1 MDGPAQTRSPPTPGR
16 SRTGSTN
23 VSPMSIAN
31 KIKQDSASK
40 RNKQNLVLSTSF
52 NSTRKIDNT
61 SPSPTSPL
69 EDRRTANNVNKM
81 LMSVKA
87 EVLRLEQELAVAKRK
102 RENTEKLRDT
112 TETNIYSGTYSTEHL
127 QKHSMRIRTNT
138 QIREYDKTI
147 KKLEK
152 EIQELTKQFE
162 AAKTAAGNDKL
173 IGNES
178 VSIGYLENLSK
189 NRGTRSADHTMSSFQ
204 NSTDH
209 STDADASANS
219 TVLTFDTL
227 SRSRSHT
234 PINATIESGT
244 WKISECMQ
252 NLKDTH
258 ASSDFILQQSNRLV
272 ELLLQFPELR
282 DGLILTSFLQ
292 AIQDLLLRDDKVISA
307 SAYRICRYLIN
318 GEASIKELIKLRLDV
333 FIIMSLTKDNDNI
346 MEREQAIKLIRAF
359 SEHRTGVTKGVVQA
373 LISCIEKSDDNIR
386 NIALETLLELCFQ
399 LPQVVSECGG
409 TRVLEGLL
417 QDYSSFSLASLI
429 LDTVLDLMATHS
441 TRKYFLNDFNICV
454 LATVFSDFNGK
465 DSISTERLQ
474 NSAVLISRALRNDN
488 GLMLFC
494 MDNFKPIKELLAFIE
509 VPICSQYLIDIFLDV
524 LHIKYHH
531 PTQGRNSIDNRKPS
545 EFLHESSTYNQ
556 RLILLISILEQCK
569 FTSLLS
575 KFIDTGNTND
585 FKGKLVDKTRY
596 LLAEYINMRNNL
608 IRERDCTSYKSA
620 STDQWKVYQDSFKF
634 DKMIQEMNK
643 GRNTLGVQE
652 IDYNDKLREYSK
664 KVKDNIISGDID
676 DLIFRKMIYDTK
688 VLQTKDFTLWNWNI
702 IQELL
707 EGPLMNPKQ
716 LDELVRSTKFIRR
729 LLVFYR
735 PLRLRFSD
743 VNQGSK
749 LSQKFVQV
757 GCSFFKMLTSNSEGM
772 KILTDDT
779 KIIPQLASLV
789 FKAIEEGSNRN
800 IFNENSLRTK
810 IIPGYFKFIGVLT
823 ESKNGISV
831 LMRWNFFTVIYK
843 MFQFDSRIGLKC
855 LLYTLPEL
863 DLRFSSHCRN
873 ILGRALVVSNENV
886 RMRATRLLGYH
897 LKQTLHNSV
906 GDSRSTDENLKMQR
920 YLMEMLTRQLYDL
933 SPYVVA
939 LADQALY
946 EFIAEGDKS
955 LELETSLRTIL
966 NQMVFISSPI
976 LFELLSRP
984 YGFHLLNEINFIE
997 IERASWLKTKNR
1009 EYVDTIELFLKNNV
1023 YFKKNEQTDYH
1034 MDNGGNKL
1042 PLHLYQSLAKT
1053 EDGITLLSQSG
1064 DLVKFMN
1071 TIKKYVSEGMRNE
1084 NPDDVLNIKAAIWC
1098 CGFIG
1103 STELGIGL
1111 LDNYSLVEDILQIS
1125 YNTSITKVR
1134 FTAFYALGLISST
1147 REGCEILDEMGWN
1160 CTLDVQYD
1168 PLGITLPDRLD
1179 KFLSYPE
1186 KEWIIQKTY
1195 QNELVTFNKING
1207 KIIGDVVPVKFDL
1220 DHLLSEKN
1228 IIESTIPAEK
1238 SADDS
1243 ILAIERHAKSSEELV
1258 HSASRNSLRE
1268 RSRASTISSVLYANV
1283 DSNIVDTI
1291 MDSISKLGN
1300 HILSNA
1306 AIKTITDINNK
1317 HGPALFESETMF
1329 LKVLDMLEKFRF
1341 KPQVRK
1347 FLCEL
1352 FINPRAL
1359 DGIIRHDRKLHAKS
1373 TSHQPALEGTLS
1385 GGNENGNHDHGHG
1398 LDNIPSSISMPSSPL
1413 S

>member
-1 MDGPAQTRSPPTPGR
+1 
-16 SRTGSTN
+16 
-23 VSPMSIAN
+23 MSIAN

-69 EDRRTANNVNKM
+69 EARRSANNVNKM
-81 LMSVKA
+81 LISVKS
-87 EVLRLEQELAVAKRK
+87 EIMRLEHELSIAKQK

-152 EIQELTKQFE
+152 EIHELTEQFE
-162 AAKTAAGNDKL
+162 SVKSSASTDKF
-173 IGNES
+173 IGNET
-178 VSIGYLENLSK
+178 VSIGYLENLAK
-189 NRGTRSADHTMSSFQ
+189 NHGTNSADHTTTSIQ

-219 TVLTFDTL
+219 TVLTFGTL

-234 PINATIESGT
+234 PINGTLENGT
-244 WKISECMQ
+244 WKISEYMQ
-252 NLKDTH
+252 SLKDVH
-258 ASSDFILQQSNRLV
+258 ATSDFILQQSNKLV
-272 ELLLQFPELR
+272 DLLLQFPELR
-282 DGLILTSFLQ
+282 DDLILTSFLQ
-292 AIQDLLLRDDKVISA
+292 TIQDLLLRDDKVISA
-307 SAYRICRYLIN
+307 SAYRICRYLID
-318 GEASIKELIKLRLDV
+318 GDAFIKELIKLRLDI
-333 FIIMSLTKDNDNI
+333 FIIMSLTKDNNNI
-346 MEREQAIKLIRAF
+346 MEREQAIKLLRAF
-359 SEHRTGVTKGVVQA
+359 AEHRVGVTKGTVQA
-373 LISCIEKSDDNIR
+373 LISCIERSDDNIR

-399 LPQVVSECGG
+399 LPNLVSESGG

-417 QDYSSFSLASLI
+417 KDYSSFSLASMI
-429 LDTVLDLMATHS
+429 LDTILDLMATHN
-441 TRKYFLNDFNICV
+441 TRKYFLNDFNISV

-465 DSISTERLQ
+465 DSINTEKLQ

-509 VPICSQYLIDIFLDV
+509 IPICAQYLIDIFLDV
-524 LHIKYHH
+524 LHIKFHH
-531 PTQGRNSIDNRKPS
+531 QIQGRNHHDNRNTS
-545 EFLHESSTYNQ
+545 SFLHESSTYNQ
-556 RLILLISILEQCK
+556 RLILLISILEQCE
-569 FTSLLS
+569 FIDLLS
-575 KFIDTGNTND
+575 RFIDTSNSNN

-608 IRERDCTSYKSA
+608 IRERNFTPYKSA
-620 STDQWKVYQDSFKF
+620 SKDQWKAYQDSFKF
-634 DKMIQEMNK
+634 DKVIQEMNK
-643 GRNTLGVQE
+643 GRNTLGIKE
-652 IDYNDKLREYSK
+652 IDYNDKLRIYSK
-664 KVKDNIISGDID
+664 KVKDNVISDDID

-707 EGPLMNPKQ
+707 EGPLMNQKQ
-716 LDELVRSTKFIRR
+716 LEELVKSTKFIRR

-749 LSQKFVQV
+749 LAQKFVQV
-757 GCSFFKMLTSNSEGM
+757 GCSFFKMLTSNPEGM

-789 FKAIEEGSNRN
+789 FKAIEEGSSRN

-855 LLYTLPEL
+855 LLFTLPEL
-863 DLRFSSHCRN
+863 DLCLSSHCRN

-897 LKQTLHNSV
+897 LKKTLHISAEE
-906 GDSRSTDENLKMQR
+906 SQSSDENLKMQR

-955 LELETSLRTIL
+955 QELSSSLRTIL

-1009 EYVDTIELFLKNNV
+1009 EYVDTVELFLRNNV
-1023 YFKKNEQTDYH
+1023 YFRKNEQSEYPS
-1034 MDNGGNKL
+1034 DNAGNKL

-1084 NPDDVLNIKAAIWC
+1084 NSNDVLDLKAAIWC

-1125 YNTSITKVR
+1125 YSTSITKVR

-1160 CTLDVQYD
+1160 CTLDVQYE

-1186 KEWIIQKTY
+1186 KEWIIQKSY
-1195 QNELVTFNKING
+1195 ENEMIEFNKFNG
-1207 KIIGDVVPVKFDL
+1207 QIIGDVVPVKFDL

-1228 IIESTIPAEK
+1228 IIESGTTAGKPSSE
-1238 SADDS
+1238 SVT
-1243 ILAIERHAKSSEELV
+1243 AIERHAKSSEELV
-1258 HSASRNSLRE
+1258 HSASRNSIRE

-1283 DSNIVDTI
+1283 DSKLIETV

-1306 AIKTITDINNK
+1306 AIKNITDINNK
-1317 HGPALFESETMF
+1317 YGPSLFESETMF

-1352 FINPRAL
+1352 FINVRAL
-1359 DGIIRHDRKLHAKS
+1359 ENIIRHDRKLHARS
-1373 TSHQPALEGTLS
+1373 TPHQAPLEETLS
-1385 GGNENGNHDHGHG
+1385 GGPNRTQSRGEGT
-1398 LDNIPSSISMPSSPL
+1398 IASSISMPSSPL